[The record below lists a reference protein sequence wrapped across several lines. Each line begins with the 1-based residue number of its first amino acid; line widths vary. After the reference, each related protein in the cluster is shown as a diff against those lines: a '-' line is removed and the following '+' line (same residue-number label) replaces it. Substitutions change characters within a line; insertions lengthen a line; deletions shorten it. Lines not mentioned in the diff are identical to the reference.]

1 MSLQSILYQFLYS
14 VDFQSLLDSPTTFP
28 PLAWQTV
35 VICFNILR
43 PLLKTWKIFTPP
55 NQSAIFLHGN
65 DTKMNKINKIEYI
78 KKMIEE
84 ITTKLD
90 AKWHTSCYVMQPFL
104 PSSNFCSVL
113 YSVKNK
119 YLILS
124 GRTNDL
130 LNVMD
135 VETGMLEVGSLVIK
149 VDGALTIPYGNFR
162 NTRNLLSEF
171 LF

>member
-65 DTKMNKINKIEYI
+65 DTKMNKMNKIEYI

-104 PSSNFCSVL
+104 PSSNFCSVF
-113 YSVKNK
+113 YSIYGLEK
-119 YLILS
+119 LIWFLQQAYGTMIIS
-124 GRTNDL
+124 YDKCQPFKTSNLCITSFFGH
-130 LNVMD
+130 
-135 VETGMLEVGSLVIK
+135 
-149 VDGALTIPYGNFR
+149 DGV
-162 NTRNLLSEF
+162 
-171 LF
+171 